1 MINDLDETIKYM
13 LIEGVPL
20 DINEIDV
27 IFEAPTEEWSTSL
40 ARPTINCY
48 LYHVVENYDLRQTD
62 WQLNRP
68 MPGQR
73 QQNGA
78 PNIPNNHTASRR
90 RLPFR
95 LDAFYAITV
104 WANEVEDEHRL
115 LWRVLAA
122 LIRFN
127 NNPIPQEKLKG
138 ELAKQEWP
146 VPIKIAQQESPIKN
160 PSDFWSSM
168 EVPIKPSITLSVT
181 LPLDP
186 DMVVTAPLVLTR
198 RLRVYEE
205 MNNREKFELPAVQ
218 FGGWVLT
225 SEGANALP
233 VPEADVVIV
242 ERGLRT
248 KTDQEGRFKFDHV
261 PNGRYTLRAIAA
273 SGQAE
278 RGIELPGEG
287 YDLVLSTF
295 RPARKED
302 GTRASGGDEPS
313 EGRQDGKGRRR

>member
-1 MINDLDETIKYM
+1 VINDLDETIKYM
-13 LIEGVPL
+13 IIDGVPL

-78 PNIPNNHTASRR
+78 PNTPNNHTASRR

-218 FGGWVLT
+218 FGGWVLAG
-225 SEGANALP
+225 EGAEAQP

-287 YDLVLSTF
+287 YDLVLSTS

>member
-1 MINDLDETIKYM
+1 MINDLDETIKQM
-13 LIEGVPL
+13 LIDGVPL
-20 DINEIDV
+20 DINEIDI

-68 MPGQR
+68 VPGQR

-78 PNIPNNHTASRR
+78 PGTGHTASRR

-95 LDAFYAITV
+95 LDAFYAISV
-104 WANEVEDEHRL
+104 WANEIEDEHRL
-115 LWRVLAA
+115 MWRVLSAM
-122 LIRFN
+122 IRYN
-127 NNPIPQEKLKG
+127 NNPIPLDKLKG
-138 ELAKQEWP
+138 DLARQEWP
-146 VPIKIAQQESPIKN
+146 IPIKVAQQESPIKN

-168 EVPIKPSITLSVT
+168 EVPIKPSINLSVT

-186 DMVVTAPLVLTR
+186 DLVVTAPLVLTR
-198 RLRVYEE
+198 RLRVFED
-205 MNNREKFELPAVQ
+205 MTTKEKFELPAVQ
-218 FGGWVLT
+218 FGGWVMDG
-225 SEGANALP
+225 EGAGAEP
-233 VPEADVVIV
+233 VVGADVVIV

-248 KTDQEGRFKFDHV
+248 RTDQEGRFKFDHV

-278 RGIELPGEG
+278 RDIVLPGEG
-287 YDLVLSTF
+287 YDLVLTTSK
-295 RPARKED
+295 PARKED
-302 GTRASGGDEPS
+302 GNRASGDEPA

>member
-62 WQLNRP
+62 WQLKRP

-78 PNIPNNHTASRR
+78 PNTPNNHTATRR

-95 LDAFYAITV
+95 LDAFYTITV
-104 WANEVEDEHRL
+104 WANEIEDEHRL

-205 MNNREKFELPAVQ
+205 MDNREKFELPAVQ

-225 SEGANALP
+225 GEGAEAQP

-287 YDLVLSTF
+287 YDLVLSTSK
-295 RPARKED
+295 PARKED
-302 GTRASGGDEPS
+302 GARASGGDEPS